1 MTDRLIDELLAGRW
15 RDPDSGEPV
24 AVPIKSIVIAPS
36 LAGAEAE
43 LVGQLGLGR
52 RLALVADPTT
62 HRVLGARVERALAS
76 IATVQPVLLPEHPHA
91 DAETVEAIRAAT
103 AQADALVAVG
113 SGTINDLCKQAAH
126 LDRKPYVVFG
136 TAPSMNG
143 YSSANA
149 AITVAGLKKSL
160 AASVPVGVF
169 LELAVLAEAPKRMI
183 RSGLGDSLCRS
194 TAEVDWL
201 LAHHLRGTPFRRAPF
216 ALLAEDEG
224 PLFAQAGALVAGD
237 RDVMQRLARTLVLSG
252 IGMLIAGGSQPA
264 SQGEHMI
271 AHYVEM
277 MEPPGLPASFHGE
290 QIGVAT
296 LQMARLQERMLEAGP
311 PRLRATPVDGGD
323 LRRHFGPDV
332 GAACER
338 ELAGKALDS
347 TGAAQ
352 LTERL
357 ADDWSALVGR
367 LERARRPAREL
378 EAVLAAAG
386 APRRGG
392 ELGWSPDF
400 ERTALRRARQIRN
413 RYTFL
418 DLAEEAG
425 VLQAFADSAA

>member
-1 MTDRLIDELLAGRW
+1 VIEELLAGRW
-15 RDPDSGEPV
+15 RDPDSSEPV

-36 LAGAEAE
+36 LEGAEAE
-43 LVGQLGLGR
+43 LVGRLGLGR
-52 RLALVADPTT
+52 RLALVDDPTT
-62 HRVLGARVERALAS
+62 HAVLGARVERALAS
-76 IATVQPVLLPEHPHA
+76 IATIEHLQLPEHPHA
-91 DAETVEAIRAAT
+91 DAKTVEAIRRASGS
-103 AQADALVAVG
+103 ADALVAVG

-160 AASVPVGVF
+160 QASVPAGVF
-169 LELAVLAEAPKRMI
+169 LDLAVLAEAPKRMI

-194 TAEVDWL
+194 TAEADWL
-201 LAHHLRGTPFRRAPF
+201 LAHALRGTAFRRAPF
-216 ALLAEDEG
+216 ELLAEDEG
-224 PLFAQAGALVAGD
+224 PLFAESGALVAGD
-237 RDVMQRLARTLVLSG
+237 RAAMQRLARTLVLSG

-277 MEPPGLPASFHGE
+277 MGPPGLPATFHGE

-296 LQMARLQERMLEAGP
+296 LHMARLQQRMLEAGP
-311 PRLRATPVDGGD
+311 PRLQATPVDGED
-323 LRRHFGPDV
+323 LRRHFGPEV

-338 ELAGKALDS
+338 ELSAKAL
-347 TGAAQ
+347 TPEAAAR

-357 ADDWSALVGR
+357 AREWPSLVERIG
-367 LERARRPAREL
+367 RARRPAAEL
-378 EAVLAAAG
+378 EGALAGAA
-386 APRRGG
+386 APRRGA
-392 ELGWSPDF
+392 ELGWPADF
-400 ERTALRRARQIRN
+400 ERRAVWRARQIRN

-425 VLQAFADSAA
+425 RLRDFAASAV